1 MINKM
6 IFKRKVFMLFSFFLF
21 ISGLYAQTESYTRD
35 VSNWYLNGGVSMNDI
50 LVEGFSFGLVAEP
63 RFELPWFNLMI
74 GSKNG
79 ISLSTDRIIALEAQ
93 VYLRWNFLRFPAGN
107 FGRTLNVFVQGGAGF
122 IGALKGPYDRFDV
135 RDSRSSIL
143 GDLTLGVTIPFS
155 SRWHIEPAVRVG
167 YPFMYG
173 VAVTTGYRFPLKQ
186 ETFNDTVKE
195 TVHETVVETIR
206 DVETIREVEVVREV
220 EMLRE
225 IETVRQEY
233 ITRTEYV
240 EVINRLMIA
249 QVEYI
254 LFAGDISRY
263 NVNLD
268 ADARSLNDLVLNE
281 VAKMLIEN
289 PDFRANIEGHANPVT
304 GDPDE
309 VQILF
314 ALSSNRANEVA
325 RLLKERGVREEQL
338 IVVAFGAGK
347 VLATDRAHWN
357 MNRRVELIIYQ
368 AERL

>member
-1 MINKM
+1 MKIK
-6 IFKRKVFMLFSFFLF
+6 IVFGKLVLFILTFFLL
-21 ISGLYAQTESYTRD
+21 INGLFAQTESSTRNLTYW
-35 VSNWYLNGGVSMNDI
+35 SLNGGVHTSNI
-50 LVEGFSFGLVAEP
+50 LVDAFSFGLVVEP
-63 RFELPWFNLMI
+63 RFDLPWLNLMI

-79 ISLSTDRIIALEAQ
+79 ISVSTDKIISLEAQ

-107 FGRTLNVFVQGGAGF
+107 FGRTLNVFVQGGVGF
-122 IGALKGPYDRFDV
+122 LGSLKGPYDRFDV

-155 SRWHIEPAVRVG
+155 SRWQIEPAVRG
-167 YPFMYG
+167 GFPFMFG
-173 VAVTTGYRFPLKQ
+173 AALTAGYRFPLTK
-186 ETFNDTVKE
+186 ETFHYSTAE
-195 TVHETVVETIR
+195 TVHETVRE
-206 DVETIREVEVVREV
+206 VETIREVELVREV
-220 EMLRE
+220 EVLRE

-240 EVINRLMIA
+240 DVINRLMIA

-314 ALSSNRANEVA
+314 ALSSNRAHEVA
-325 RLLKERGVREEQL
+325 RLLRERGVREDQL

-357 MNRRVELIIYQ
+357 LNRRVELIIYQ